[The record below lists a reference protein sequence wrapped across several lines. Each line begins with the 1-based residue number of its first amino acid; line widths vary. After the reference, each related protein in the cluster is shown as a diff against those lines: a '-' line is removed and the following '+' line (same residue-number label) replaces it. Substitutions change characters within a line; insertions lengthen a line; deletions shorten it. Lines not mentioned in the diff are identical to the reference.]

1 MTAATAEK
9 NGRATA
15 AKKATT
21 KEKAPSTQEIQIP
34 QLDFRPVV
42 LTIQGTSPL
51 IMNRWSEKA
60 MKQIE
65 DKQTGKAAQK
75 KAARNPEAEYK
86 DAAYVVTGGED
97 LPDWEPGK
105 YFFPASAFKH
115 AFLFGVAQ
123 LNDVK
128 TFPKTRATG
137 WFFPTLDEPVLGFD
151 SVTLRKG
158 DIGRNPTRPLY
169 RPQFNNW
176 RIDLPIEY
184 EAFSITLE
192 QVIAILDRGLQMGGI
207 GEWRPSAPTNKT
219 GMFGR
224 ARVAGAREGTL

>member
-1 MTAATAEK
+1 MATTTK
-9 NGRATA
+9 G
-15 AKKATT
+15 KATSNG
-21 KEKAPSTQEIQIP
+21 ASPSATQIHLPE
-34 QLDFRPVV
+34 LDFRPVV
-42 LTIQGTSPL
+42 LKIQGISPL

-65 DKQTGKAAQK
+65 DKQTGRAAQK
-75 KAARNPEAEYK
+75 KAARDPEAEYK
-86 DAAYVVTGGED
+86 DAAYVIPGCED

-105 YFFPASAFKH
+105 YYFPASAFKH

-128 TFPKTRATG
+128 TFPKTKATG
-137 WFFPTLDEPVLGFD
+137 WFFPTLDTPVLQFD

-176 RIDLPIEY
+176 SIELPAEF

-192 QVIAILDRGLQMGGI
+192 QVISILDRGLQMGGI
-207 GEWRPSAPTNKT
+207 GEWRPSAPQNKT

-224 ARVAGAREGTL
+224 ARVVEAHV

>member
-1 MTAATAEK
+1 M
-9 NGRATA
+9 
-15 AKKATT
+15 ATT
-21 KEKAPSTQEIQIP
+21 TKASTNGKTKGKELLQLPE
-34 QLDFRPVV
+34 LDFRPVV
-42 LTIQGTSPL
+42 LEIKGTSPL

-65 DKQTGKAAQK
+65 DKQTGKASQK
-75 KAARNPEAEYK
+75 KAARDPEAEYK
-86 DAAYVVTGGED
+86 DAAYVIAGCED

-115 AFLFGVAQ
+115 AFLFGVTQ

-128 TFPKTRATG
+128 TFPKTKATG
-137 WFFPTLDEPVLGFD
+137 WFFPTLDEPVLQFE

-176 RIDLPIEY
+176 SIDLPIEY

-192 QVIAILDRGLQMGGI
+192 QVMAILDRGLQMGGI
-207 GEWRPSAPTNKT
+207 GEWRPSAPKNKT

-224 ARVAGAREGTL
+224 ARVLAANEMSR